1 MFSATVITEAYYSK
15 QAGNSGISCTHL
27 SVVDQHIYA
36 TGKGKHQ
43 AYDSEYQCSL
53 FHRHPPI
60 LIFIFLLLTRFFSYI
75 NTK

>member
-53 FHRHPPI
+53 FH
-60 LIFIFLLLTRFFSYI
+60 
-75 NTK
+75 TK